1 MIVPMPEKKIVVV
14 TGKPVSTGTSAVAPN
29 MARMCWPPRPSMF
42 GMSRRSFG
50 LTTAPGATVRPSP
63 WSFHTLS
70 IPEPISLP
78 PCGDA
83 LPWA

>member
-29 MARMCWPPRPSMF
+29 IARMCWPPRPSMF
-42 GMSRRSFG
+42 GMSSRSFG
-50 LTTAPGATVRPSP
+50 LTTAPGCDGPPVTVELPHPVDSRTHISPS
-63 WSFHTLS
+63 LRN
-70 IPEPISLP
+70 
-78 PCGDA
+78 A